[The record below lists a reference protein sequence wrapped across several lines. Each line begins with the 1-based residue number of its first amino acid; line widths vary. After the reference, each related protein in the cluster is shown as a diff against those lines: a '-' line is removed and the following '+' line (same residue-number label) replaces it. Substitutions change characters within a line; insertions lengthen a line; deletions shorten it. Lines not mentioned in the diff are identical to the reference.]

1 MAVTWFKCHRWCL
14 WPFVPTKSKPFNNM
28 RTEKYPEK
36 VFGESKYVDYD
47 EATGMWCIFGADS
60 GHAYGSFASEEDA
73 DESLLGA

>member
-1 MAVTWFKCHRWCL
+1 
-14 WPFVPTKSKPFNNM
+14 M